1 MPELDPDVQL
11 MLAFQKGDTAAFD
24 ALFARWAGPLLRY
37 LVRIVHDTATAE
49 ELVQDAFLRVHSAR
63 ERYVAQAKFSTWLY
77 RIASNLA
84 FNELR
89 RPRRRHLHDSVDDD
103 EANIHLRSTASQPD
117 AVASARLLGEKV
129 EREMRRLP
137 DRQRMALWLSAAEG
151 QSYAEIASALQTS
164 EQSVKAL
171 VHRARATLADRLGS
185 RL

>member
-1 MPELDPDVQL
+1 MPEQDPDAQS
-11 MLAFQKGDTAAFD
+11 MLSFQRGDHAAFD

-37 LVRIVHDTATAE
+37 LERIVHDAATAE

-63 ERYVAQAKFSTWLY
+63 DRYVAEAKFSTWLY

-89 RPRRRHLHDSVDDD
+89 RPHRRHGHDSADDD
-103 EANIHLRSTASQPD
+103 DAPVRLRSEEPRPD
-117 AVASARLLGEKV
+117 AVVDARILSEEVDEQLK
-129 EREMRRLP
+129 RLP
-137 DRQRMALWLSAAEG
+137 ERQRMALWLCAVEG
-151 QSYAEIASALQTS
+151 LSYADIAVALQTT
-164 EQSVKAL
+164 EKSVKSL

>member
-1 MPELDPDVQL
+1 MPELDPDAQL

-37 LVRIVHDTATAE
+37 LERIVHDTATAE

-63 ERYVAQAKFSTWLY
+63 DRYLAQAKFSTWLY

-89 RPRRRHLHDSVDDD
+89 RPRRRHHHDSADD
-103 EANIHLRSTASQPD
+103 ESAGIALRSGASQPD
-117 AVASARLLGEKV
+117 AVAGARLLAEEV
-129 EREMRRLP
+129 EREMKRLP
-137 DRQRMALWLSAAEG
+137 ERQRMALWLCATEG
-151 QSYAEIASALQTS
+151 LSYAEIASALETS